1 MLRKLVL
8 PMTAL
13 ILAACGA
20 PAPTPDIDGLATSVA
35 GTLQAAASATAP
47 AATATELP
55 TATAIILPTFTS
67 GPAATTTAQTGNRI
81 NLATGATQAV
91 VTGHVNAGQR
101 VSYLAGA
108 AQGQVMLAELST
120 PSSSAVLEIVGADGN
135 VLLASTTRYTSFRSV
150 LPKTQD
156 YEFRVVGGNSG
167 QDFTLVLTFAVPV
180 RFASG
185 ADSASYEGS
194 TVNGYPVT
202 YTVYANKGQDLHVSV
217 DTNPNDAALTIWG
230 FNDGNPYAR
239 AQNGVVNFTLDLPES
254 QYYIIEVVP
263 QGGRVI
269 EYEVEIEVN

>member
-8 PMTAL
+8 SVTAL
-13 ILAACGA
+13 TLAACGA
-20 PAPTPDIDGLATSVA
+20 QPTPDLNGLATSVA
-35 GTLQAAASATAP
+35 GTLQAAASATPLQPTQA
-47 AATATELP
+47 P
-55 TATAIILPTFTS
+55 TATAVVLPTLTS
-67 GPAATTTAQTGNRI
+67 GPAATTAAISNRI

-91 VTGHVNAGQR
+91 VTGRVEAGQR
-101 VSYLAGA
+101 ASYAAGA
-108 AQGQVMLAELST
+108 AQGQIILAELST
-120 PSSSAVLEIVGADGN
+120 PASNAVLEIVGADGN
-135 VLLASTTRYTSFRSV
+135 VLLASTTGYTFYRTL

-156 YEFRVVGGNSG
+156 YEFRVVGGSSA
-167 QDFTLVLTFAVPV
+167 QDFTLVVTFAVPV

-202 YTVYANKGQDLHVSV
+202 YTIYANKGQDLHVSV

-239 AQNGVVNFTLDLPES
+239 AQNGVVDFTLDLPES

-269 EYEVEIEVN
+269 AYEVEIEVN

>member
-1 MLRKLVL
+1 MLRKTLL
-8 PMTAL
+8 ILLAL
-13 ILAACGA
+13 TLAACGA
-20 PAPTPDIDGLATSVA
+20 QPTPDLNGLATSVA

-47 AATATELP
+47 AVTATQAP
-55 TATAIILPTFTS
+55 TATAVVLPTFTS
-67 GPAATTTAQTGNRI
+67 GPAATTTAVTGNRI

-91 VTGHVNAGQR
+91 VTGRVNAGQR
-101 VSYLAGA
+101 ASYLAGA
-108 AQGQVMLAELST
+108 AQGQIVLAQLTT
-120 PSSSAVLEIVGADGN
+120 PASNAVLEIVGADGN
-135 VLLASTTRYTSFRSV
+135 VLLASTTGYTFYRTL

-156 YEFRVVGGNSG
+156 YEFRVVGGNSA

-202 YTVYANKGQDLHVSV
+202 YTIYANKGQDLHVTV
-217 DTNPNDAALTIWG
+217 NTNPNDAALTIWG

-239 AQNGVVNFTLDLPES
+239 AQNGVVDFTLDLPES

-269 EYEVEIEVN
+269 AYEVEIEVN